1 MCHLTDMINSADIKA
16 NLSCMHL
23 RLFGHVFEKDL
34 VPLCL
39 LFKLRPKKY
48 LEYLCSEKMRS
59 ILKLPPSDRR
69 VTDKYR
75 RVTDDYRRVTEDY
88 RRVTD
93 D

>member
-1 MCHLTDMINSADIKA
+1 
-16 NLSCMHL
+16 MHL
-23 RLFGHVFEKDL
+23 RLFGHVFEKEL
-34 VPLCL
+34 VPLRL
-39 LFKLRPKKY
+39 LFKLRPTRDWKKY
-48 LEYLCSEKMRS
+48 LKYLCSQKMRS
-59 ILKLPPSDRR
+59 ILKLPPSDRRVTDKYRR